1 MRAPWDPPEVAPKA
15 TAQAAPWEKPTKSV
29 APWERQPDELGRFI
43 AEPTQEAKTANPF
56 VGLAGRAASLA
67 GEGIEGVAR
76 VAENIGDKLETAIP
90 LTNLTPE
97 QIKEENQLQPLF
109 DFSKSL
115 KNWSKDLGYSPYIQL
130 GELTSNPLKAVPFIA
145 ERVIASSP
153 DMVAAVAVA
162 PAYLVSRTNEI
173 LNDRLENDNKSL
185 EDATAT
191 DVAAA
196 AGAAILETFL
206 ERTATKH
213 LLPGGGFTG
222 ATAGKRIGKE
232 TAFQSGTEAVEE
244 GIGYLGGAAGTERG
258 IDPYQ
263 MAQQMIE
270 GAIVGGGL
278 GAGVQGGKEYVSR
291 PRPNNGA
298 GEPSIS
304 GDRTEGEA
312 LGGTGRLDTE
322 RLDVPGNRTRIINGR
337 EESVYNQLAEIDLQ
351 LKGLAEQRNQIQD
364 PNDPAI
370 GEIDQEINQLNQ
382 AKKDIDKPA
391 PIPKAGDTVVLN
403 YETEAGVRQKNATVG
418 ESVYIDAE
426 GNEVKKNQF
435 GKFPKGTKN
444 PQLMV
449 PLTFNFNGQLT
460 TTMVSPIELSNRTAE
475 IIKPKTLQDELNDE
489 TYRQPPDVEKF
500 KNYVRGFYA
509 KGGRYDLNVSDKVLN
524 DAIATVAKGR
534 TFAGDTFDREK
545 VRELIEGPEENTPAK
560 EKAYNAPGQEGFEF
574 TEPDENTQRKIESEQ
589 QEFGLTAPEGK
600 VDVSKPLEKLETPD
614 YETSKLMMVGTGAKP
629 TARVFSF
636 IRSLVPNTQSESER
650 KAYGAELENIVNEIE
665 EFHQDAQGQE
675 RTNRLRWLNNFFDA
689 FSIAPIANQSDTSR
703 LPELIKNRTPQEQE
717 ALLSAATQFPKL
729 NTARGLDKFR
739 EMLSEHMMDYTEAKL
754 GRSKQNAVLPF
765 DADTGVDLVPKQDQE
780 VLSKLTKD
788 SKDPKER
795 AAYNYF
801 SSYADY
807 FSPYIMAMRSAA
819 YDLGTSTAVK
829 QGELYKGQN
838 RETAKLFRD
847 WIAQNLGLNTLARF
861 DATVEEFRKQ
871 NDRSSKLDKEAQ
883 AIEDR
888 GPIDK
893 KSPILQSLF
902 RAPSGSTL
910 KTLPIRVGKKLSRGL
925 TQFINPKRF
934 DVMHPAIQEKINQND
949 LQGALKLISSAK
961 YGSVFQQNL
970 AKRLLELK
978 LNTTVMFDAQEL
990 YAQKLIDR
998 NTAVERLELTSFLKA
1013 AYPEVATKYFSN
1025 LTDIRKTFEAISQ
1038 LREGK
1043 LGIDADGLKAYVG
1056 QIETVYEQYKAG
1068 VAILDAS
1075 GTYLPYLD
1083 TITLNKR
1090 RGGNSLFSFLHEVS
1104 HAASHWALN
1113 PDNYDKLTPSQKKA
1127 VDELKEMHRIVKGL
1141 NGGFYAEL
1149 DIDEF
1154 VAEAFS
1160 NPEFQAFLKDIP
1172 YKGDKE
1178 QFRGL
1183 DVPIQYARNSKFM
1196 NKLKQA
1202 KDNGDLTFEF
1212 DETAEEAVDRNIKE
1226 GKAVARGE
1234 GVIYNDKNTIITGVV
1249 KEITYATAK
1258 GISKKLKEKAFAE
1271 AYNNAKARGAKVFT
1285 WEGVKYFTSFEAK
1298 PNKRTMWDEFTKFVA
1313 KVIGMDNM
1321 LGYTLANANAIFQ
1334 APPALST
1341 EAYSLNAQ
1349 GKSGTSVLSGT
1360 FRTAPANKARDFN
1373 AIFNGR
1379 PSWDKVKNGMFAFL
1393 NSQKESKRKYLL
1405 NGLTLRMLQDMVG
1418 NKVPQLKEFIEETE
1432 KMASMRDGILNNVG
1446 KTAKKWSAW
1455 QNGTFFKQGLGQEKV
1470 NGVTKSDILNNLMID
1485 SSRLF
1490 TDPEFNKS
1498 NKELN
1503 EAWDAIGPDGREI
1516 YKEVR
1521 DFFKARKDA
1530 FDASTLRNIKKHL
1543 MNKGLTEAEA
1553 LAHPDY
1559 TGMQKRQAKHTIS
1572 PYFPFRRNGEFWYA
1586 INSPGSENRKGKLE
1600 EFVQFETL
1608 KERDDALEE
1617 RRAELE
1623 RQGSASIVS
1632 QGNSI
1637 RQAVNTNL
1645 QSLEFLE
1652 TIKKMIG
1659 AGQGAGNAKLKEN
1672 LIASVEELYLSV
1684 LPDQSVRK
1692 LFNRKG
1698 TPGMNPD
1705 MLRAF
1710 TATGFR
1716 MAYQH
1721 ARYESSS
1728 KLFKTLERAE
1738 GYLEGMPAKEAGQLR
1753 DYINQ
1758 FYKNL
1763 EKILNPPN
1771 TDPIVGKISDISFLW
1786 YLSGP
1791 ASALVNMLGVPA
1803 VSFPVVAAR
1812 FGATKTAAKMLVE
1825 YPAKFLK
1832 AGFKGPDGNVAFP
1845 SLENNPDSLSEKQ
1858 KEAFKE
1864 LSPLFNLTLTHDVA
1878 GLSSVPS
1885 MRYTGAWKKTMGV
1898 FTALFH
1904 GAEKFNREVVGMSIF
1919 DMSYERNLKNGMT
1932 EDRAFKKAIS
1942 EAKELTYKSMGDY
1955 STENKPLVLQNQ
1967 YSKVI
1972 FQFKQFPLTMTYLLT
1987 RSGIEGFS
1995 GDYKKGD
2002 TNESL
2007 AKEMEALED
2016 ARAKAKGNKEELKT
2030 IKRKAEAVQRR
2041 INARLD
2047 MANNINTENALD
2059 GLPDLAGD
2067 KLEKEVTK
2075 QLAAFKEEGMDRLMG
2090 TIGMTFL
2097 FSGATGMFGWSAFS
2111 SLMEVMHYMWADDDE
2126 EDKPF
2131 DFDNWFKNWMN
2142 ETFGGFLGDS
2152 ISRGIVSQATG
2163 LNVADRM
2170 SLDGMWFRDQKK
2182 SPDAESAAQAF
2193 LVSLLGPTAA
2203 LGTSAFHAV
2212 DLLNQGHLDRALET
2226 ALPAFARN
2234 FLKTNRFGSEGAKTL
2249 SGDELIPDFSVVELA
2264 GQALGFSPE
2273 RLAQKQ
2279 KANIEMKGAEQ
2290 EILKKHQ
2297 DLLNAFF
2304 MAVDSND
2311 NDMQNRI
2318 IDKIVKFN
2326 TANPGSAIYPEN
2338 LQASV
2343 ERRYMQRYIASGTGG
2358 ANINKKL
2365 IGQLGGMNQYG
2376 NIE

>member
-1 MRAPWDPPEVAPKA
+1 MANF
-15 TAQAAPWEKPTKSV
+15 WEKDTPVETSSPKDNFWAKDKPVDTKS
-29 APWERQPDELGRFI
+29 AQNNFWAKDAL
-43 AEPTQEAKTANPF
+43 AETPQEVKTANPF
-56 VGLAGRAASLA
+56 KGLVARAANLA
-67 GEGIEGVAR
+67 GEGVEAVAR
-76 VAENIGDKLETAIP
+76 TAEAIGDKVETAVP
-90 LTNLTPE
+90 LSQSLGLIT
-97 QIKEENQLQPLF
+97 QKEIDEEYQVQPLF
-109 DFSKSL
+109 DLAKGL
-115 KNWSKDLGYSPYIQL
+115 KNWSKDVGYAPSTQL

-145 ERVIASSP
+145 ERIIASSP
-153 DMVAAVAVA
+153 DMVAAVGMT
-162 PAYLVSRTNEI
+162 PAYIYARTNEI
-173 LNDRLENDNKSL
+173 LNDRLENDNNKPW
-185 EDATAT
+185 EEATVK

-196 AGAAILETFL
+196 TGAAILETYL
-206 ERTATKH
+206 EKFATKRFF
-213 LLPGGGFTG
+213 PGAGPAGGTV
-222 ATAGKRIGKE
+222 TKRIGKE
-232 TAFQSGTEAVEE
+232 AGIQSGTEAIEE
-244 GIGYLGGAAGTERG
+244 GIGYLGGAAGTEKG

-291 PRPNNGA
+291 PRPDIRT

-312 LGGTGRLDTE
+312 LGGTGRLDKE
-322 RLDVPGNRTRIINGR
+322 GLDVLSKRLGALDGR
-337 EESVYNQLAEIDLQ
+337 ETELNNK
-351 LKGLAEQRNQIQD
+351 LKQAQTYIRDIEETD
-364 PNDPAI
+364 PNDERLVGAYDVANTL
-370 GEIDQEINQLNQ
+370 GTELQ
-382 AKKDIDKPA
+382 AVKEEKRTIA
-391 PIPKAGDTVVLN
+391 SELQGAG
-403 YETEAGVRQKNATVG
+403 
-418 ESVYIDAE
+418 
-426 GNEVKKNQF
+426 
-435 GKFPKGTKN
+435 
-444 PQLMV
+444 
-449 PLTFNFNGQLT
+449 
-460 TTMVSPIELSNRTAE
+460 
-475 IIKPKTLQDELNDE
+475 
-489 TYRQPPDVEKF
+489 
-500 KNYVRGFYA
+500 
-509 KGGRYDLNVSDKVLN
+509 
-524 DAIATVAKGR
+524 
-534 TFAGDTFDREK
+534 
-545 VRELIEGPEENTPAK
+545 K
-560 EKAYNAPGQEGFEF
+560 EKAYNAPGLEAQDTASLKEKADKLFNDYYSNQKDPKWFDSLELKTKLIPAIEFKEMQISELDGLIADPNIAPEVKAKRERVQAALKKELEGLQSQAFSLLENKPKAMNAPGQEGFDFGEA
-574 TEPDENTQRKIESEQ
+574 DENTQRKIESEQ

-614 YETSKLMMVGTGAKP
+614 YETSKMMLVDTGAKP
-629 TARVFSF
+629 TARVASF
-636 IRSLVPNTQSESER
+636 IRSLVPNTKSEAEV

-689 FSIAPIANQSDTSR
+689 FSIAPIDKQSDVSR
-703 LPELIKNRTPQEQE
+703 IPELIKNRTPQEQE
-717 ALLSAATQFPKL
+717 ALISAATQLPKL

-739 EMLSEHMMDYTEAKL
+739 EMLTEHMMDYTEAKL

-765 DADTGVDLVPKQDQE
+765 DADTGIDLVPTQDQE
-780 VLSKLTKD
+780 VLSQLAKD
-788 SKDPKER
+788 SKDPKDR

-807 FSPYIMAMRSAA
+807 FSPYVMAMRSAA
-819 YDLGTSTAVK
+819 YDLGASTAVK

-847 WIAQNLGLNTLARF
+847 WIAQNLGAHTLARF
-861 DATVEEFRKQ
+861 DATVEDFRKQ

-883 AIEDR
+883 EIEDR

-893 KSPILQSLF
+893 KAPILQSLF
-902 RAPSGSTL
+902 RAPSGSVS
-910 KTLPIRVGKKLSRGL
+910 KTLPIKMGKKLSRGL

-961 YGSVFQQNL
+961 YGNVFQQNL

-978 LNTTVMFDAQEL
+978 LNTTIMFDAQEL

-998 NTAVERLELTSFLKA
+998 NTALERLELTSFLKA
-1013 AYPEVATKYFSN
+1013 AYPEVAKKYFNN
-1025 LTDIRKTFEAISQ
+1025 LTNIKETFNSISQ

-1043 LGIDADGLKAYVG
+1043 LGIDAEGLKAYVG
-1056 QIETVYEQYKAG
+1056 QIETMYEQYQAG

-1075 GTYLPYLD
+1075 GTYLPFLD

-1113 PDNYDKLTPSQKKA
+1113 PSNYDKLDAKQKKA

-1141 NGGFYAEL
+1141 NGGFYGEL

-1160 NPEFQAFLKDIP
+1160 DPQFQAFLKSIP
-1172 YKGDKE
+1172 YESAKD

-1183 DVPIQYARNSKFM
+1183 DVPVEYARNSKFM
-1196 NKLKQA
+1196 NKFKQA

-1212 DETAEEAVDRNIKE
+1212 NESAEEAVERNIKE
-1226 GKAVARGE
+1226 GKEVARGE
-1234 GVIYNDKNTIITGVV
+1234 GVIYNENNVIVTGVV
-1249 KEITYATAK
+1249 KEVTYATAK
-1258 GISKKLKEKAFAE
+1258 GVSKKLKEKAFAE
-1271 AYNNAKARGAKVFT
+1271 AYNNAKARGSKVFT

-1298 PNKRTMWDEFTKFVA
+1298 PNKRTMWDEFTKFVT
-1313 KVIGMDNM
+1313 KIIGMDNM
-1321 LGYTLANANAIFQ
+1321 LGYTLANANAILQ

-1341 EAYSLNAQ
+1341 EAYSLNAK
-1349 GKSGTSVLSGT
+1349 GKSGSYALDQT
-1360 FRTAPANKARDFN
+1360 FRTAPANKVTAIN
-1373 AIFNGR
+1373 AVFAGR
-1379 PSWDKVKNGMFAFL
+1379 PAWNNVKNGMFDFL
-1393 NSQKESKRKYLL
+1393 NNQKESKRKYLL
-1405 NGLTLRMLQDMVG
+1405 NGLTLRMLQDIVG
-1418 NKVPQLKEFIEETE
+1418 NKLPQLKQFIEETE
-1432 KMASMRDGILNNVG
+1432 QMSTMRDSILNDVG
-1446 KTAKKWSAW
+1446 KIAKTWTKWQKA
-1455 QNGTFFKQGLGQEKV
+1455 NPEKA
-1470 NGVTKSDILNNLMID
+1470 NILNSLMID

-1490 TDPEFNKS
+1490 IDPEFNKS
-1498 NKELN
+1498 DAKLN
-1503 EAWDAIGPDGREI
+1503 DAWEAIGSEGRTI
-1516 YKEVR
+1516 YKQAR
-1521 DFFKARKDA
+1521 DFFEARKKA
-1530 FDASTLRNIKKHL
+1530 FDQSTLNNIKKHL
-1543 MNKGLTEAEA
+1543 MNAGQGMTEAEA
-1553 LAHPDY
+1553 KAHPDY
-1559 TGMQKRQAKHTIS
+1559 VGMQKRQAKHTIT
-1572 PYFPFRRNGEFWYA
+1572 PYFPFRRNGEFWYQVT
-1586 INSPGSENRKGKLE
+1586 SSGGKVE
-1600 EFVQFETL
+1600 EFVQFESL
-1608 KERDDALEE
+1608 KERDAALDE
-1617 RRAELE
+1617 RRAELD
-1623 RQGSASIVS
+1623 RQGSSSSIS

-1637 RQAVNTNL
+1637 RDAVNKNL

-1652 TIKKMIG
+1652 TLKKMIG
-1659 AGQGAGNAKLKEN
+1659 AGQGAGSKQLKEN
-1672 LIASVEELYLSV
+1672 LISSVEELYLTL

-1721 ARYESSS
+1721 ARYEHSS
-1728 KLFKTLERAE
+1728 KLFKTLESAE
-1738 GYLEGMPAKEAGQLR
+1738 SRLKGMPSKEAGQLR

-1763 EKILNPPN
+1763 DKILNPPN

-1791 ASALVNMLGVPA
+1791 ASAFVNMLGVPA

-1825 YPAKFLK
+1825 YPKKFLS
-1832 AGFKGPDGNVAFP
+1832 AGFKSPDGGIAFP
-1845 SLENNPDSLSEKQ
+1845 SLENNPNNLSAKQ
-1858 KEAFKE
+1858 KEAFKA
-1864 LSPLFNLTLTHDVA
+1864 LSPLFNITLTHDVA

-1885 MRYTGAWKKTMGV
+1885 MQYTGAWKKTMGV
-1898 FTALFH
+1898 MTALFH

-1919 DMSYERNLKNGMT
+1919 DMSYERNIKNGMT
-1932 EDRAFKKAIS
+1932 EKRAFEKAVS

-2002 TNESL
+2002 TKDSL
-2007 AKEMEALED
+2007 QKEKATLDAAFANGIGNQDVNKDQMNQLKRDVEAIQ
-2016 ARAKAKGNKEELKT
+2016 K
-2030 IKRKAEAVQRR
+2030 R
-2041 INARLD
+2041 INARHD
-2047 MANNINTENALD
+2047 MAIEINAERTLD
-2059 GLPDLAGD
+2059 GLPDLTGADLD
-2067 KLEKEVTK
+2067 KAVTE
-2075 QLAAFKEEGMDRLMG
+2075 QLAAFKKEGMNRLMG
-2090 TIGMTFL
+2090 TLGMTFL

-2126 EDKPF
+2126 EEKPF
-2131 DFDNWFKNWMN
+2131 NFDNWFKNWMN
-2142 ETFGGFLGDS
+2142 DTFGGFLGDA

-2170 SLDGMWFRDQKK
+2170 SLDGMWYRDSKN
-2182 SPDAESAAQAF
+2182 SPDAQTAVKDF
-2193 LVSLLGPTAA
+2193 MVNLLGPTAGLA
-2203 LGTSAFHAV
+2203 TSAFHAV

-2226 ALPAFARN
+2226 VMPAFARN
-2234 FLKTNRFGSEGAKTL
+2234 FLKANRFGTEGATTL
-2249 SGDELIPDFSVVELA
+2249 SGDELIPDFSVGELA

-2297 DLLNAFF
+2297 DLLNAYF
-2304 MAVDSND
+2304 MAFDAGD
-2311 NDMQNRI
+2311 NAMKNRI
-2318 IDKIVKFN
+2318 IDKILKFN
-2326 TANPGSAIYPEN
+2326 AANPGSAIYPEN

-2343 ERRYMQRYIASGTGG
+2343 ERRYMQRYVASGTGG
-2358 ANINKKL
+2358 AHINKKL
-2365 IGQLGGMNQYG
+2365 IGQLGGMNTYG

>member
-29 APWERQPDELGRFI
+29 APWERQPDELGRYR

-56 VGLAGRAASLA
+56 IGLAGRAASLA

-76 VAENIGDKLETAIP
+76 VAENLGDKLETAIP

-115 KNWSKDLGYSPYIQL
+115 KNWSKDLGYAPSVQL
-130 GELTSNPLKAVPFIA
+130 GELPGKPLLTVPFIV
-145 ERVIASSP
+145 ERVISSSP
-153 DMVAAVAVA
+153 DMAAAVAVA
-162 PAYLVSRTNEI
+162 PAYLVSLTNEI
-173 LNDRLENDNKSL
+173 LNDRLENDNKPL
-185 EDATAT
+185 EKATAA

-196 AGAAILETFL
+196 AGAAILQTFL

-222 ATAGKRIGKE
+222 ATVGKRIGKE

-244 GIGYLGGAAGTERG
+244 GIGYLGGAAGTEKG

-291 PRPNNGA
+291 SRPNDGA

-312 LGGTGRLDTE
+312 LGGIGRLDKE
-322 RLDVPGNRTRIINGR
+322 GLDIPGNRTRIINGR
-337 EESVYNQLAEIDLQ
+337 EESVYNQLEEIDLQ
-351 LKGLAEQRNQIQD
+351 LKGLAEQRSQIQD

-382 AKKDIDKPA
+382 AKKDIDRPA
-391 PIPKAGDTVVLN
+391 PIPKAGNIVVLN
-403 YETEAGVRQKNATVG
+403 YETEAGVKQKDAVVG
-418 ESVYIDAE
+418 APVYVDAD
-426 GNEVKKNQF
+426 GNIVKKNQF

-444 PQLMV
+444 PQPMV
-449 PLTFNFNGQLT
+449 PLTFTLDGKPVE
-460 TTMVSPIELSNRTAE
+460 TMMSPTELSSRTAE
-475 IIKPKTLQDELNDE
+475 IIEP
-489 TYRQPPDVEKF
+489 
-500 KNYVRGFYA
+500 
-509 KGGRYDLNVSDKVLN
+509 
-524 DAIATVAKGR
+524 
-534 TFAGDTFDREK
+534 
-545 VRELIEGPEENTPAK
+545 TPAAK

-574 TEPDENTQRKIESEQ
+574 TEPDENTQRTLGTTSE
-589 QEFGLTAPEGK
+589 FSLTAPEGK

-675 RTNRLRWLNNFFDA
+675 RSNRLRWLNNFFDA
-689 FSIAPIANQSDTSR
+689 FSIAPIANQGDTSR

-780 VLSKLTKD
+780 ILSKLTKD

-819 YDLGTSTAVK
+819 YDLGASTAVK

-847 WIAQNLGLNTLARF
+847 WIAQNLGPHTLARF
-861 DATVEEFRKQ
+861 DVTVEDFRKQ

-978 LNTTVMFDAQEL
+978 LDTTIMFDAQEL
-990 YAQKLIDR
+990 YAQKLVDR

-1013 AYPEVATKYFSN
+1013 AYPEVAKKYFSN

-1068 VAILDAS
+1068 VAVLDAS

-1141 NGGFYAEL
+1141 NGGFYGEL

-1160 NPEFQAFLKDIP
+1160 NPEFQAFLKGIP
-1172 YKGDKE
+1172 YEGAKE

-1183 DVPIQYARNSKFM
+1183 DVPVEYSRNTKFM

-1212 DETAEEAVDRNIKE
+1212 DESAEEAVDRNIKE

-1313 KVIGMDNM
+1313 KIIGMDNM
-1321 LGYTLANANAIFQ
+1321 LGYTLANANAILQ

-1341 EAYSLNAQ
+1341 EAYSLNAK
-1349 GKSGTSVLSGT
+1349 GNSAILALSGT

-1418 NKVPQLKEFIEETE
+1418 NKIPQLKEFIEETE
-1432 KMASMRDGILNNVG
+1432 NMASMRDGILNDVG
-1446 KTAKKWSAW
+1446 KTAKKWTAW
-1455 QNGTFFKQGLGQEKV
+1455 QKDNPQLVET
-1470 NGVTKSDILNNLMID
+1470 LNNLMID

-1503 EAWDAIGPDGREI
+1503 EAWDAIGPKGREI

-1530 FDASTLRNIKKHL
+1530 FDASTLKNIKKHL

-1586 INSPGSENRKGKLE
+1586 LNAPGSENRKGKLE

-1617 RRAELE
+1617 RKAELE

-1637 RQAVNTNL
+1637 RQAVNTNI

-1652 TIKKMIG
+1652 TLKKMIG
-1659 AGQGAGNAKLKEN
+1659 ASQGAGNAKLKEN
-1672 LIASVEELYLSV
+1672 LIGSVEELFLMH

-1812 FGATKTAAKMLVE
+1812 FGATKTAAKMFVE
-1825 YPAKFLK
+1825 YPKKFLT

-1845 SLENNPDSLSEKQ
+1845 SLENNPDGLSKKQ

-1885 MRYTGAWKKTMGV
+1885 IQYTGAWKKTMGV

-1942 EAKELTYKSMGDY
+1942 EAKDLTYKSMGDY

-2007 AKEMEALED
+2007 TKEIETLED
-2016 ARAKAKGNKEELKT
+2016 ARAKAKDNKEELKAV
-2030 IKRKAEAVQRR
+2030 KREIEAVQRR

-2047 MANNINTENALD
+2047 MANNINAERALD

-2067 KLEKEVTK
+2067 KLENAVTE
-2075 QLAAFKEEGMDRLMG
+2075 QLAAFKKEGMDRLMG
-2090 TIGMTFL
+2090 TLGMTFL

-2131 DFDNWFKNWMN
+2131 DFDNWFKNWTN

-2152 ISRGIVSQATG
+2152 ISRGIASQATG
-2163 LNVADRM
+2163 LNFADRM
-2170 SLDGMWFRDQKK
+2170 SLDSMWFRDNKK
-2182 SPDAESAAQAF
+2182 SPDNESALQAYM
-2193 LVSLLGPTAA
+2193 VSLLGPTAGLLVSGAHA
-2203 LGTSAFHAV
+2203 L
-2212 DLLNQGHLDRALET
+2212 DLLSQGHLDRALET
-2226 ALPAFARN
+2226 ASPAFARN
-2234 FLKTNRFGSEGAKTL
+2234 FLKANRFGSEGAKSL

-2304 MAVDSND
+2304 MAVDSSD
-2311 NDMQNRI
+2311 NNMQNRI
-2318 IDKIVKFN
+2318 IDKIIKFN

-2343 ERRYMQRYIASGTGG
+2343 ERRYVQRYIASGTGG
-2358 ANINKKL
+2358 AQINKKL
-2365 IGQLGGMNQYG
+2365 IGQLSGMNQYG
-2376 NIE
+2376 NID

>member
-1 MRAPWDPPEVAPKA
+1 MADLEQLYSALRQADAAGNVEDATKLANYIRQQQAP
-15 TAQAAPWEKPTKSV
+15 
-29 APWERQPDELGRFI
+29 QPDSLGRYI
-43 AEPTQEAKTANPF
+43 AEPAPTQETKTSNPLK
-56 VGLAGRAASLA
+56 GLAARAADLA
-67 GEGIEGVAR
+67 GSGIEGIAR
-76 VAENIGDKLETAIP
+76 ATTA
-90 LTNLTPE
+90 LGERMEGALTPE
-97 QIKEENQLQPLF
+97 EKTAMEESRKQSPEFVQSMLKKEADFQQGLF
-109 DFSKSL
+109 SFSKSL
-115 KNWSKDLGYSPYIQL
+115 KDWSKDIGYAPSTEL
-130 GELTSNPLKAVPFIA
+130 GELTSNPLKVVPFIA

-153 DMVAAVAVA
+153 DMVAAVGAT
-162 PAYLVSRTNEI
+162 PAYIISRTNEI
-173 LNDRLENDNKSL
+173 LNDRLENDNKDWRKS
-185 EDATAT
+185 TAT

-196 AGAAILETFL
+196 TGAAILETYL
-206 ERTATKH
+206 EKFATKH
-213 LLPGGGFTG
+213 LMPGAGPAGGTV
-222 ATAGKRIGKE
+222 AKRIGKE
-232 TAFQSGTEAVEE
+232 TAIQSGTEGIEE
-244 GIGYLGGAAGTERG
+244 GIGYLGGAAGTEKG

-291 PRPNNGA
+291 SRTNNGA
-298 GEPSIS
+298 GEPGIS
-304 GDRTEGEA
+304 GAGTEGETSGG
-312 LGGTGRLDTE
+312 LGRVDEE
-322 RLDVPGNRTRIINGR
+322 RLDVSGKRTRIINGR
-337 EESVYNQLAEIDLQ
+337 EEGVYNQLEEINLQ
-351 LKGLAEQRNQIQD
+351 LKGLEEQRKQIQD

-370 GEIDQEINQLNQ
+370 SEIDQEIIQLNQ
-382 AKKDIDKPA
+382 AKKEIDKPA

-403 YETEAGVRQKNATVG
+403 YETEAGVKQKDAVVG
-418 ESVYIDAE
+418 APVYVDAD
-426 GNEVKKNQF
+426 GNIVKKNQF

-444 PQLMV
+444 PQQMV
-449 PLTFNFNGQLT
+449 PLTFTFDGTPT
-460 TTMVSPIELSNRTAE
+460 TTMMSPTELSSRTSE
-475 IIKPKTLQDELNDE
+475 IIEP
-489 TYRQPPDVEKF
+489 
-500 KNYVRGFYA
+500 A
-509 KGGRYDLNVSDKVLN
+509 
-524 DAIATVAKGR
+524 
-534 TFAGDTFDREK
+534 
-545 VRELIEGPEENTPAK
+545 AK
-560 EKAYNAPGQEGFEF
+560 EKAYNAPGQEGFDF
-574 TEPDENTQRKIESEQ
+574 AEPDENTQRTLGTT

-614 YETSKLMMVGTGAKP
+614 YETSKMMLVDTGARP
-629 TARVFSF
+629 TARVSSF
-636 IRSLVPNTQSESER
+636 IRSLVPNTQSEAEA

-665 EFHQDAQGQE
+665 EFHRDAQGQE

-689 FSIAPIANQSDTSR
+689 FSIAPIANQGDTSR

-717 ALLSAATQFPKL
+717 ALLSAATQLPKL

-739 EMLSEHMMDYTEAKL
+739 DMLTEHMMDYTEAKL

-765 DADTGVDLVPKQDQE
+765 DADTGVDLVPTQDQK
-780 VLSKLTKD
+780 VLSQLTKD

-819 YDLGTSTAVK
+819 YDLGASTAVK
-829 QGELYKGQN
+829 QGELYKNQN

-871 NDRSSKLDKEAQ
+871 NDRSSKLDEEARK
-883 AIEDR
+883 IEDQ

-893 KSPILQSLF
+893 KAPILQSLF
-902 RAPSGSTL
+902 RAPSG
-910 KTLPIRVGKKLSRGL
+910 KTGKALPIKIGKKFSRGL

-961 YGSVFQQNL
+961 YGNLFQQNL
-970 AKRLLELK
+970 AKRLSELK
-978 LNTTVMFDAQEL
+978 LNTTIIFDAQEL
-990 YAQKLIDR
+990 YAQKLIDK

-1013 AYPEVATKYFSN
+1013 AYPEVAKKYFNN
-1025 LTDIRKTFEAISQ
+1025 LTNIKETFNSISQ

-1043 LGIDADGLKAYVG
+1043 LGIDAEGLKAYVG
-1056 QIETVYEQYKAG
+1056 QIETVYEQYQAG

-1075 GTYLPYLD
+1075 GTYFPYID
-1083 TITLNKR
+1083 TITLNKK
-1090 RGGNSLFSFLHEVS
+1090 RGGNSLFTFLHEVS

-1113 PDNYDKLTPSQKKA
+1113 PANYDKLSPTQKKA
-1127 VDELKEMHRIVKGL
+1127 IDELKEMHRIVKGL

-1154 VAEAFS
+1154 IAEAFS
-1160 NPEFQAFLKDIP
+1160 NPEFQAFLKDMP

-1178 QFRGL
+1178 HL
-1183 DVPIQYARNSKFM
+1183 LTPIPAK
-1196 NKLKQA
+1196 KKVIKPKQ
-1202 KDNGDLTFEF
+1202 GQLFE
-1212 DETAEEAVDRNIKE
+1212 ETVE
-1226 GKAVARGE
+1226 
-1234 GVIYNDKNTIITGVV
+1234 
-1249 KEITYATAK
+1249 
-1258 GISKKLKEKAFAE
+1258 
-1271 AYNNAKARGAKVFT
+1271 
-1285 WEGVKYFTSFEAK
+1285 EAK
-1298 PNKRTMWDEFTKFVA
+1298 PNQRTFWDRFTRFVA
-1313 KVIGMDNM
+1313 DLIGMNNM
-1321 LGYTLANANAIFQ
+1321 LGYTLANANAILQ
-1334 APPALST
+1334 APPALSA
-1341 EAYSLNAQ
+1341 EAYSLNAK
-1349 GKSGTSVLSGT
+1349 GKSGSYALDQT
-1360 FRTAPANKARDFN
+1360 FRTAPANKVASFE
-1373 AIFNGR
+1373 AVFAGR
-1379 PSWDKVKNGMFAFL
+1379 PSWNNVKNGMFDFL

-1418 NKVPQLKEFIEETE
+1418 NKLPQLKSFIEETE
-1432 KMASMRDGILNNVG
+1432 KMATMRDSILNDVG
-1446 KTAKKWSAW
+1446 KIAKEWTKWQKA
-1455 QNGTFFKQGLGQEKV
+1455 NPDKA
-1470 NGVTKSDILNNLMID
+1470 NILNALMID

-1490 TDPEFNKS
+1490 IDPQFNKS
-1498 NKELN
+1498 DTKLN
-1503 EAWDAIGPDGREI
+1503 DAWNAIGPEGQKI
-1516 YKEVR
+1516 YSKAR
-1521 DFFKARKDA
+1521 DFFEARKNA
-1530 FDASTLRNIKKHL
+1530 FDKSTLNNIKKHL
-1543 MNKGLTEAEA
+1543 IGKGLTEAEA
-1553 LAHPDY
+1553 KAHPDY
-1559 TGMQKRQAKHTIS
+1559 IGMQKQQAKHTIT
-1572 PYFPFRRNGEFWYA
+1572 PYFPFRRNGQFWYQVT
-1586 INSPGSENRKGKLE
+1586 SPGGKLE
-1600 EFVQFETL
+1600 EFVQFETE
-1608 KERDDALEE
+1608 KERTDAMKE
-1617 RRAELE
+1617 RQAELDN
-1623 RQGSASIVS
+1623 QGSSSTMS

-1637 RQAVNTNL
+1637 RQAVSTNL

-1721 ARYESSS
+1721 ARYEHTS
-1728 KLFKTLERAE
+1728 KLFKNLEDAE
-1738 GYLEGMPAKEAGQLR
+1738 SRLKGMEPKEAGQLR

-1763 EKILNPPN
+1763 DKILNPPD
-1771 TDPIVGKISDISFLW
+1771 TDPLVGKISDISFLW

-1791 ASALVNMLGVPA
+1791 ASAFVNMLGVPA

-1812 FGATKTAAKMLVE
+1812 FGAVKTAAKMLVE
-1825 YPAKFLK
+1825 YPTKFLS
-1832 AGFKGPDGNVAFP
+1832 AGFKGPDGNMTFP
-1845 SLENNPDSLSEKQ
+1845 SLENNAANLSARQ
-1858 KEAFKE
+1858 QEAFKA

-1885 MRYTGAWKKTMGV
+1885 MQYTGAWKKTMGV

-1919 DMSYERNLKNGMT
+1919 DMSYERNIKNGMT
-1932 EDRAFKKAIS
+1932 EKRAFEKAIS

-1995 GDYKKGD
+1995 SDYKKGD
-2002 TNESL
+2002 TKDNL
-2007 AKEMEALED
+2007 QKELGVLQA
-2016 ARAKAKGNKEELKT
+2016 ARSNAIGTPDGKDKIDQ
-2030 IKRKAEAVQRR
+2030 IKRDIEAVQRR
-2041 INARLD
+2041 INARKD
-2047 MANNINTENALD
+2047 TATDINAERTLD
-2059 GLPDLAGD
+2059 GLPDLAGAD
-2067 KLEKEVTK
+2067 LDNAVTE
-2075 QLAAFKEEGMDRLMG
+2075 QLAAFKKEGMNRLMG
-2090 TIGMTFL
+2090 TLGMTFI
-2097 FSGATGMFGWSAFS
+2097 FGGATAMFGWSAFS

-2126 EDKPF
+2126 KDKPF
-2131 DFDNWFKNWMN
+2131 DFDNWFKNWTN
-2142 ETFGGFLGDS
+2142 ETFGGFLGDA

-2182 SPDAESAAQAF
+2182 SPDNQSALQAY

-2203 LGTSAFHAV
+2203 LFVSGAQAV
-2212 DLLNQGHLDRALET
+2212 DLLNQGHYERALET
-2226 ALPAFARN
+2226 ASPAFARN
-2234 FLKTNRFGSEGAKTL
+2234 FLKANRFNKEGAKSL
-2249 SGDELIPDFSVVELA
+2249 NGDELIPDFSAVEIA

-2297 DLLNAFF
+2297 DLLNAYF
-2304 MAVDSND
+2304 MAFDTRDS
-2311 NDMQNRI
+2311 DMQKRVT
-2318 IDKIVKFN
+2318 DKIMRFN
-2326 TANPGSAIYPEN
+2326 KANPGAGITAESIRE
-2338 LQASV
+2338 SIK
-2343 ERRYMQRYIASGTGG
+2343 RRYKQRALSKGTGG

-2365 IGQLGGMNQYG
+2365 IGQLGSMNDYG
-2376 NIE
+2376 DID

>member
-1 MRAPWDPPEVAPKA
+1 MAREYTPEELGLAPAKAKKEFTPEELGLAPKKEYSP
-15 TAQAAPWEKPTKSV
+15 QELGLGPKGEI
-29 APWERQPDELGRFI
+29 PDELGRFK
-43 AEPTQEAKTANPF
+43 AQSSGETKTSNPF
-56 VGLAGRAASLA
+56 VGLAGRAADLA
-67 GEGIEGVAR
+67 GSGIEGIAR
-76 VAENIGDKLETAIP
+76 ATTA
-90 LTNLTPE
+90 LGERMEGALTPE
-97 QIKEENQLQPLF
+97 EKAAMEESRKQSPEFVQSMLKKEEDFQQGLF
-109 DFSKSL
+109 NFSKSL
-115 KNWSKDLGYSPYIQL
+115 KNWSKDLGYAPSTQL
-130 GELTSNPLKAVPFIA
+130 GELPGKPLLTIPFIA

-153 DMVAAVAVA
+153 DMVAAVGAT
-162 PAYLVSRTNEI
+162 PAYIISRTNEI
-173 LNDRLENDNKSL
+173 LNDRLQNDNKDWRES
-185 EDATAT
+185 TVT

-196 AGAAILETFL
+196 TGAAILETYL
-206 ERTATKH
+206 EKFATKH
-213 LLPGGGFTG
+213 LMPGAGPVGGTV
-222 ATAGKRIGKE
+222 GKRIGKE
-232 TAFQSGTEAVEE
+232 AAIQSGTEAVEE
-244 GIGYLGGAAGTERG
+244 GIGYLGGAAGTVKG
-258 IDPYQ
+258 IDPSQ

-291 PRPNNGA
+291 PRVNDGA

-304 GDRTEGEA
+304 GDRTKGEA
-312 LGGTGRLDTE
+312 PGGTGRLDKE
-322 RLDVPGNRTRIINGR
+322 GLDVLSKRLGTLDGR
-337 EESVYNQLAEIDLQ
+337 EAELNNK
-351 LKGLAEQRNQIQD
+351 LKQVGPFIRDIEAVD
-364 PNDPAI
+364 PNDPRIA
-370 GEIDQEINQLNQ
+370 EALDT
-382 AKKDIDKPA
+382 AK
-391 PIPKAGDTVVLN
+391 
-403 YETEAGVRQKNATVG
+403 Q
-418 ESVYIDAE
+418 
-426 GNEVKKNQF
+426 
-435 GKFPKGTKN
+435 
-444 PQLMV
+444 
-449 PLTFNFNGQLT
+449 
-460 TTMVSPIELSNRTAE
+460 
-475 IIKPKTLQDELNDE
+475 LNDE
-489 TYRQPPDVEKF
+489 LKSVQEEKKNIVYTLEMQVEDLPEYLRGVDKEAAF
-500 KNYVRGFYA
+500 K
-509 KGGRYDLNVSDKVLN
+509 
-524 DAIATVAKGR
+524 
-534 TFAGDTFDREK
+534 
-545 VRELIEGPEENTPAK
+545 AK
-560 EKAYNAPGQEGFEF
+560 EKPLTTQEKLDQSFAWRKDGVDIPVQIVAEKLGTNADGQREVVALMNGEEVSIPINQIVRAAPVKAYNAPGQEGFDF
-574 TEPDENTQRKIESEQ
+574 QPADESTQRKIESEQ
-589 QEFGLTAPEGK
+589 QEFGLTAPEGSI
-600 VDVSKPLEKLETPD
+600 DVSKPLEKLETPD
-614 YETSKLMMVGTGAKP
+614 YETSKMMLVDTGARP
-629 TARVFSF
+629 TARVSSF
-636 IRSLVPNTQSESER
+636 IRSLAPNTQSESEA
-650 KAYGAELENIVNEIE
+650 KAYSAELENIVNEIE

-675 RTNRLRWLNNFFDA
+675 RTDRLRWLNNFFDA
-689 FSIAPIANQSDTSR
+689 FSIAPIANQGDTSR
-703 LPELIKNRTPQEQE
+703 LPELIKNRTAQEQE
-717 ALLSAATQFPKL
+717 ALLSAATQLPKL

-739 EMLSEHMMDYTEAKL
+739 NMLTEHMMDYTEAKL

-765 DADTGVDLVPKQDQE
+765 DGDTGVDLVPTQDQK
-780 VLSKLTKD
+780 VLSQLTKD
-788 SKDPKER
+788 GKDPKER

-807 FSPYIMAMRSAA
+807 LSPYIMAMRSAA
-819 YDLGTSTAVK
+819 YDLGASTAVK

-847 WIAQNLGLNTLARF
+847 WISQNLGLNTLARF

-893 KSPILQSLF
+893 KAPILQSLF
-902 RAPSGSTL
+902 RAPSGSVS
-910 KTLPIRVGKKLSRGL
+910 KTLPIRIGKKLSRGL

-961 YGSVFQQNL
+961 YGNVFQQNL

-978 LNTTVMFDAQEL
+978 LDTTIMFDEQEL
-990 YAQKLIDR
+990 YAQKLIDK

-1013 AYPEVATKYFSN
+1013 AYPEVAKKYFSN
-1025 LTDIRKTFEAISQ
+1025 LTDIRKTFEAIKQ

-1043 LGIDADGLKAYVG
+1043 LGIDADGLAAYVG
-1056 QIETVYEQYKAG
+1056 QIETVYEQYEAG

-1075 GTYLPYLD
+1075 GTYFPYLD
-1083 TITLNKR
+1083 TLTLNKK

-1113 PDNYDKLTPSQKKA
+1113 PANYDKLTSSQKKA

-1141 NGGFYAEL
+1141 NGGFYGEL

-1160 NPEFQAFLKDIP
+1160 NPEFQAFLKDLP
-1172 YKGDKE
+1172 YEGAKE

-1183 DVPIQYARNSKFM
+1183 DVPIEYARNSKFM

-1212 DETAEEAVDRNIKE
+1212 DESAEEAVERNIKE
-1226 GKAVARGE
+1226 GKDIARGE
-1234 GVIYNDKNTIITGVV
+1234 GVIYNDNNVIITGVV
-1249 KEITYATAK
+1249 KEVTYATAK

-1271 AYNNAKARGAKVFT
+1271 AYNNAKARGSKVFT
-1285 WEGVKYFTSFEAK
+1285 WEGVKYFTSFDAK

-1341 EAYSLNAQ
+1341 EAYSLNAK
-1349 GKSGTSVLSGT
+1349 GKNAASALSGT
-1360 FRTAPANKARDFN
+1360 FRTAPANKIKSFN

-1379 PSWDKVKNGMFAFL
+1379 PSWGSVKNGMFDFL

-1418 NKVPQLKEFIEETE
+1418 NKIPQLKQFIEETE
-1432 KMASMRDGILNNVG
+1432 KMATMRDSILNDVG
-1446 KTAKKWSAW
+1446 KIAKDWSAW
-1455 QNGTFFKQGLGQEKV
+1455 QNGTFLTKGLGQEKI
-1470 NGVTKSDILNNLMID
+1470 NGVTKADILNKLLID
-1485 SSRLF
+1485 ASRF
-1490 TDPEFNKS
+1490 FINPEFNKS

-1503 EAWDAIGPDGREI
+1503 EAWDAIGPEGQDIFRRST
-1516 YKEVR
+1516 K
-1521 DFFKARKDA
+1521 FFEARKTA
-1530 FDASTLRNIKKHL
+1530 FDLSTLENIKNYLINSGKVA
-1543 MNKGLTEAEA
+1543 NETEAKV
-1553 LAHPDY
+1553 HPDY
-1559 TGMQKRQAKHTIS
+1559 VSMQKRQAKHTIT
-1572 PYFPFRRNGEFWYA
+1572 PYAPFRRNGQFWYQV
-1586 INSPGSENRKGKLE
+1586 SSSEGRLE
-1600 EFVQFETL
+1600 EFVQFESE
-1608 KERDDALEE
+1608 KERTDAVEE
-1617 RRAELE
+1617 RQAELD
-1623 RQGSASIVS
+1623 RQGSSSTID

-1637 RQAVNTNL
+1637 RDAVNKNIKDL
-1645 QSLEFLE
+1645 SFLE
-1652 TIKKMIG
+1652 DLKKMIG

-1672 LIASVEELYLSV
+1672 LISSVEELYLTL

-1728 KLFKTLERAE
+1728 KLFKTLEAAE
-1738 GYLEGMPAKEAGQLR
+1738 KRLKGLPAKEAGQLR
-1753 DYINQ
+1753 DYVNQ

-1763 EKILNPPN
+1763 DKILNPPN

-1791 ASALVNMLGVPA
+1791 ASAFVNALGIPA

-1812 FGATKTAAKMLVE
+1812 FGAPKTMAKMFVE
-1825 YPAKFLK
+1825 YPRKFLS
-1832 AGFKGPDGNVAFP
+1832 AGFKGPDGAVTFP
-1845 SLENNPDSLSEKQ
+1845 SLENKLNELNETQ
-1858 KEAFKE
+1858 RNAFKA

-1885 MRYTGAWKKTMGV
+1885 MRYTGTWKKMMGF

-1904 GAEKFNREVVGMSIF
+1904 GAEKFNREIVGMSIF
-1919 DMSYERNLKNGMT
+1919 DLSYERNIANKMAP
-1932 EDRAFKKAIS
+1932 DRAFEKAIS

-1955 STENKPLVLQNQ
+1955 STENKPLILQNQ

-2007 AKEMEALED
+2007 AKEMGALED
-2016 ARAKAKGNKEELKT
+2016 ARAKSNKEELAE
-2030 IKRKAEAVQRR
+2030 IKRNIEAVQRR
-2041 INARLD
+2041 INARHD
-2047 MANNINTENALD
+2047 MAININAERTLD

-2075 QLAAFKEEGMDRLMG
+2075 QLVAFKKEGMDRLMG
-2090 TIGMTFL
+2090 TLGMTFV
-2097 FSGATGMFGWSAFS
+2097 FGGATAMFGWSAFS
-2111 SLMEVMHYMWADDDE
+2111 SLMEVMHYMWADEDE
-2126 EDKPF
+2126 KDEPF
-2131 DFDNWFKNWMN
+2131 SFDNWFKNWTN
-2142 ETFGGFLGDS
+2142 ETFGGFLGDA

-2170 SLDGMWFRDQKK
+2170 SLDGMWFRDQKTQ
-2182 SPDAESAAQAF
+2182 PDAESAFQAF

-2203 LGTSAFHAV
+2203 LGTSAFRAV
-2212 DLLNQGHLDRALET
+2212 DLLNQGHYERALET

-2234 FLKTNRFGSEGAKTL
+2234 FLKSNRFSEEGAKTL
-2249 SGDELIPDFSVVELA
+2249 SGDELIPDFSAVEIA

-2273 RLAQKQ
+2273 RLSQKQ
-2279 KANIEMKGAEQ
+2279 KANIEMKAAEQ

-2297 DLLNAFF
+2297 HLMNAYF
-2304 MAVDSND
+2304 MAFDTND
-2311 NDMQNRI
+2311 ADMQERI
-2318 IDKIVKFN
+2318 FDKIMRFN
-2326 TANPGSAIYPEN
+2326 SANPGSAITPRSLRE
-2338 LQASV
+2338 SIK
-2343 ERRYMQRYIASGTGG
+2343 RRYKQRALAEGTGG
-2358 ANINKKL
+2358 ARINKKL
-2365 IGQLGGMNQYG
+2365 IGQLGGMNDYG
-2376 NIE
+2376 DIE

>member
-1 MRAPWDPPEVAPKA
+1 
-15 TAQAAPWEKPTKSV
+15 
-29 APWERQPDELGRFI
+29 
-43 AEPTQEAKTANPF
+43 
-56 VGLAGRAASLA
+56 
-67 GEGIEGVAR
+67 
-76 VAENIGDKLETAIP
+76 
-90 LTNLTPE
+90 
-97 QIKEENQLQPLF
+97 
-109 DFSKSL
+109 
-115 KNWSKDLGYSPYIQL
+115 
-130 GELTSNPLKAVPFIA
+130 
-145 ERVIASSP
+145 
-153 DMVAAVAVA
+153 
-162 PAYLVSRTNEI
+162 
-173 LNDRLENDNKSL
+173 
-185 EDATAT
+185 
-191 DVAAA
+191 
-196 AGAAILETFL
+196 
-206 ERTATKH
+206 
-213 LLPGGGFTG
+213 
-222 ATAGKRIGKE
+222 
-232 TAFQSGTEAVEE
+232 
-244 GIGYLGGAAGTERG
+244 
-258 IDPYQ
+258 
-263 MAQQMIE
+263 
-270 GAIVGGGL
+270 
-278 GAGVQGGKEYVSR
+278 
-291 PRPNNGA
+291 
-298 GEPSIS
+298 
-304 GDRTEGEA
+304 
-312 LGGTGRLDTE
+312 
-322 RLDVPGNRTRIINGR
+322 
-337 EESVYNQLAEIDLQ
+337 
-351 LKGLAEQRNQIQD
+351 
-364 PNDPAI
+364 
-370 GEIDQEINQLNQ
+370 
-382 AKKDIDKPA
+382 
-391 PIPKAGDTVVLN
+391 
-403 YETEAGVRQKNATVG
+403 
-418 ESVYIDAE
+418 
-426 GNEVKKNQF
+426 
-435 GKFPKGTKN
+435 
-444 PQLMV
+444 
-449 PLTFNFNGQLT
+449 
-460 TTMVSPIELSNRTAE
+460 
-475 IIKPKTLQDELNDE
+475 
-489 TYRQPPDVEKF
+489 
-500 KNYVRGFYA
+500 
-509 KGGRYDLNVSDKVLN
+509 
-524 DAIATVAKGR
+524 
-534 TFAGDTFDREK
+534 
-545 VRELIEGPEENTPAK
+545 
-560 EKAYNAPGQEGFEF
+560 
-574 TEPDENTQRKIESEQ
+574 
-589 QEFGLTAPEGK
+589 
-600 VDVSKPLEKLETPD
+600 
-614 YETSKLMMVGTGAKP
+614 
-629 TARVFSF
+629 
-636 IRSLVPNTQSESER
+636 
-650 KAYGAELENIVNEIE
+650 
-665 EFHQDAQGQE
+665 
-675 RTNRLRWLNNFFDA
+675 
-689 FSIAPIANQSDTSR
+689 
-703 LPELIKNRTPQEQE
+703 
-717 ALLSAATQFPKL
+717 
-729 NTARGLDKFR
+729 
-739 EMLSEHMMDYTEAKL
+739 
-754 GRSKQNAVLPF
+754 
-765 DADTGVDLVPKQDQE
+765 
-780 VLSKLTKD
+780 
-788 SKDPKER
+788 
-795 AAYNYF
+795 
-801 SSYADY
+801 
-807 FSPYIMAMRSAA
+807 
-819 YDLGTSTAVK
+819 
-829 QGELYKGQN
+829 
-838 RETAKLFRD
+838 
-847 WIAQNLGLNTLARF
+847 
-861 DATVEEFRKQ
+861 
-871 NDRSSKLDKEAQ
+871 
-883 AIEDR
+883 
-888 GPIDK
+888 
-893 KSPILQSLF
+893 
-902 RAPSGSTL
+902 
-910 KTLPIRVGKKLSRGL
+910 
-925 TQFINPKRF
+925 
-934 DVMHPAIQEKINQND
+934 
-949 LQGALKLISSAK
+949 
-961 YGSVFQQNL
+961 
-970 AKRLLELK
+970 
-978 LNTTVMFDAQEL
+978 
-990 YAQKLIDR
+990 
-998 NTAVERLELTSFLKA
+998 
-1013 AYPEVATKYFSN
+1013 
-1025 LTDIRKTFEAISQ
+1025 
-1038 LREGK
+1038 
-1043 LGIDADGLKAYVG
+1043 
-1056 QIETVYEQYKAG
+1056 
-1068 VAILDAS
+1068 
-1075 GTYLPYLD
+1075 
-1083 TITLNKR
+1083 
-1090 RGGNSLFSFLHEVS
+1090 LHEVS

-1183 DVPIQYARNSKFM
+1183 DVPVEYARNTKFM

-1202 KDNGDLTFEF
+1202 KDNGDITFEF
-1212 DETAEEAVDRNIKE
+1212 DESAEEAIDRSISEEAARN
-1226 GKAVARGE
+1226 RGE
-1234 GVIYNDKNTIITGVV
+1234 GVVYDEKGKATTTGTAAET
-1249 KEITYATAK
+1249 KTYATAK

-1432 KMASMRDGILNNVG
+1432 KMASMRDGILNDVG

-1455 QNGTFFKQGLGQEKV
+1455 QNGTFLKQGLGQEKV

-1904 GAEKFNREVVGMSIF
+1904 GAEKFNREIVGMSIF

-2111 SLMEVMHYMWADDDE
+2111 SLMEAMHYMWADDDE

-2170 SLDGMWFRDQKK
+2170 SLDGMWFRDNKK
-2182 SPDAESAAQAF
+2182 SPDAESAFQAF

-2234 FLKTNRFGSEGAKTL
+2234 FLKTNRFGSEGAKSL

-2318 IDKIVKFN
+2318 IDKIIKFN